1 MNKSYQ
7 EWINPNV
14 ECWVW
19 LKYENSQQNQNNSE
33 NGQYFQCVIQS
44 VQKEKNLAKIKVT
57 CKEEQL
63 GNRISD
69 QAINGQ
75 LDVQFER
82 LLEKEIM
89 VDSLQTLGYS
99 DMVHMKY
106 LNEAEI
112 INNLRKRYQNNM
124 IFTYIGPTLVVM
136 NPYKEIEGVQDNQV
150 IDKIKSDLGIKFEE
164 DFKMNNL
171 STNQNIIN
179 TPHTYTVSGLA
190 YKQMFSNKKNQAI
203 VISGESGAGKTE
215 NAKLSMQF
223 LTSLSSGS
231 DKQND
236 LLNQLKTQ
244 TAKNILLEEFNQF
257 AIEVK
262 ILACNPILEAFGNAK
277 TVRNNNSSRFGKY
290 VKIYIDK
297 TSQKIN
303 GASID
308 SYLLE
313 KSRIPCPGKGERN
326 YHIFYHMLKGNQE
339 LSNLRLSQ
347 FKNLSDFDY
356 LKKSDCFEVENI
368 QDAKLYLEVKK
379 SFRQMNFS
387 NQEQEAIF
395 SLISAILLLG
405 NANLDSSKAS
415 DTQAPTF
422 LNMSLPTHHK
432 EFKNASELL
441 QVNPKDLEESLVFK
455 VRKVGTTVIKSPQT
469 AEECLSM
476 RDSLSKNLYDSLF
489 NFLVWKLN
497 QNLLPPQD
505 LLNKSLSIG
514 LLDIFGFESFDINS
528 FEQLCINFTN
538 EKFQQLYV
546 QYVFKSEEEDYKQEG
561 ILDVFSDLQYQENQ
575 LIIDTIEK
583 KPNGIM
589 VLLDENC
596 SLGSG
601 TDDSFLNQITK
612 NHSKNQLVSF
622 PKKDKY
628 SFSLSHTAKQVVYD
642 VRGFRDKNKDEVS
655 TEVEK
660 CLQSSKCP
668 VIANLLSYQGSQ
680 TQQNKETQN
689 LQNFGNNL
697 NFKKAEISNQMNS
710 SKKNVKFLGQKFRQ
724 SLQELMIELNNSDVH
739 FIRCIKPNEEKK
751 KNFFKYDYVYQQV
764 QYLGILDSIKIR
776 KVGYSYRMTYENFF
790 LEYQELG
797 QKTKG
802 LTLQKVQQQKLD
814 LKQLITTEIF
824 EKTNLLQNKQLPQ
837 KCVAF
842 GKTKIFLKNEVM
854 KILHEK
860 IQEIIQQRKK
870 YAKRIIVSIQKYLF
884 RKYFHKNL
892 MKIKN
897 QLIKLQS
904 FARMAIQRQKF
915 LRKKKSILKMKKLI
929 RLRMLGQGI
938 SAFRL
943 NYISFVWDLVCFMI
957 FDKTNIHIAFQQI
970 KYYRNPNKT
979 KPVVQN
985 QTSTIQQNKQQNQQ
999 PQKSQNQV
1007 TSSFQVNNQM
1017 MQQKQSLVGQQI
1029 QSIVNEL
1036 NLGEI
1041 QINKTQ
1047 QDLKD
1052 FRKSK
1057 IIPQVNLNPS
1067 HSSKRASNAWRQTLI
1082 ASSSQNKI
1090 NKDLQLSELGEQKL
1104 INMKETTD
1112 QKEKIKYTKPLILQF
1127 TEYNPAYQYAE
1138 FNMESAIDLEDVPNS
1153 LDFEGELNDLI
1164 SEEIIQQI
1172 KKNNFYSHLSF
1183 ILAKR
1188 TKWGITQTQEK
1199 IMRHQ
1204 LKPISNPLTNIADL
1218 KNIITYEDTKDAVQS
1233 IRSIIQQNNL
1243 YNDTSTQT
1251 QRPINYEDARTGK
1264 LDKQVS
1270 KQITNDQS
1278 QKLATVFSKYSLMNP
1293 RKASVRDT
1301 NSLEQIV
1308 LQQRKLTKL
1317 IQYKKFSPSEKAINI
1332 FKTLLKCTGERK
1344 SRYNRHNN
1352 IIKLLTLCNEES
1364 IDLKEEVYVQ
1374 LCKQLSAND
1383 KKESR
1388 IKYLKLFAIISSILP
1403 TTSRF
1408 YYPLLHFLYMRNT
1421 DTQIEQD
1428 ERKWYQYCFQ
1438 RIYKSEQ
1445 IQRGCIPTDTEIV
1458 MIENKKQILIRVY
1471 LLNEIPITVGVESY
1485 TSVKMLKQ
1493 ELLQKIG
1500 ITQRH
1505 EYYGLMEVRNNIKK
1519 KRKETRFIDESERVM
1534 DVIAFWEN
1542 EQYLFGSQLNSSF
1555 IHSNSKQN
1563 DEGIEQF
1570 NLQNYQ
1576 DLEGLKIYL
1585 GIRIL
1590 FSFQENDKEAI
1601 SVFYTQLS
1609 SEVLEGKYAPLEEKD
1624 YLNLAALQLCI
1635 DFPRDVILK
1644 EISKRQSINADS
1656 GSPQRTQS
1664 NFLSATSQS
1673 ESGASQ
1679 LKKLS
1684 YQDIEQI
1691 DEQDEYEQFIQNR
1704 NEILID
1710 PVFYIPAKM
1719 YFQKDIQQWQ
1729 HLILQNLVDNRLLK
1743 KEYTPSQAKL
1753 AYILYLSKQ
1762 DLFMS
1767 TIFRDVKYQRIKI
1780 KTLNDTLSSKEKYE
1794 QMIQQNQQI
1803 PIKDEILLAINPS
1816 NILMCDS
1823 IGLNR
1828 PKRRVQIK
1836 NIQKFCCTEK
1846 EVIVISHDN
1855 TKHIFETPQYCREI
1869 AFLIRSYLRIFYQK
1883 QQQQQQQEKSQ

>member
-710 SKKNVKFLGQKFRQ
+710 SKKN
-724 SLQELMIELNNSDVH
+724 ELMIELNNSDVH

-842 GKTKIFLKNEVM
+842 GKTKIFLKNEE
-854 KILHEK
+854 ILP
-860 IQEIIQQRKK
+860 QE
-870 YAKRIIVSIQKYLF
+870 F
-884 RKYFHKNL
+884 NE
-892 MKIKN
+892 N
-897 QLIKLQS
+897 
-904 FARMAIQRQKF
+904 
-915 LRKKKSILKMKKLI
+915 KKLI
-929 RLRMLGQGI
+929 NQIAIICQNGYLKIKIPKEKEINIKNEEAYQAKNVGI
-938 SAFRL
+938 RNL
-943 NYISFVWDLVCFMI
+943 CI
-957 FDKTNIHIAFQQI
+957 QQI

-1067 HSSKRASNAWRQTLI
+1067 HSKRASNAWRQTLI

-1428 ERKWYQYCFQ
+1428 ERKC
-1438 RIYKSEQ
+1438 EQ